1 MHVATHG
8 RVEHFDHLCRR
19 MPAHAQR
26 ELSASVVALHVHE
39 FDVTLKAD
47 DHWESARRYVNWM
60 AHQGPVSGGWTR
72 VVPWDR
78 QGNLNLTNTAYLINF
93 CRRYR
98 LERPTRL
105 QGPDPCKCGWC
116 KGHIAH
122 SVFDGDH
129 DEADCPKRAWARTM
143 TRGIRPYAPCHAR
156 HT

>member
-1 MHVATHG
+1 
-8 RVEHFDHLCRR
+8 
-19 MPAHAQR
+19 
-26 ELSASVVALHVHE
+26 
-39 FDVTLKAD
+39 
-47 DHWESARRYVNWM
+47 M

-116 KGHIAH
+116 KGHIAR

-143 TRGIRPYAPCHAR
+143 THNTMVDALCRFLSDCGMVGVGKEVKYWDNARIGADAECALRAALDPIQFRAWRWLLGPRAP
-156 HT
+156 